1 MTEKRLF
8 DIDPLTGA
16 TRYFSYDD
24 ATDQCTIETVQDVT
38 EIIELNKRRFNNM
51 SESSRWGDGQIVAS
65 IPMALL
71 ADLQRRGIAQDQAK
85 MRAWLNDSDNRF
97 FRTRPGKV

>member
-1 MTEKRLF
+1 MSDKRLF

-16 TRYFSYDD
+16 TRYFSYDEN
-24 ATDQCTIETVQDVT
+24 TDECTIETVSDIS
-38 EIIELNKRRFNNM
+38 EIIELNKRRYNNQ
-51 SESSRWGDGQIVAS
+51 SESTRWGDGQIVAS
-65 IPMALL
+65 IPMEVL

-97 FRTRPGKV
+97 FRTRPGKI